1 MTSDRNREIYRLA
14 VHENQTTDQ
23 LAVAY
28 GVTAPRISQIIHR
41 VGETKHGAHLTLKE
55 LRERE
60 SKVAADTQVDGAR

>member
-14 VHENQTTDQ
+14 VHENKTTDQ
-23 LAVAY
+23 LAAVY

-41 VGETKHGAHLTLKE
+41 VGETKHGTHLTLKE